1 MPPPTLTKSHY
12 ESLAAIRHTLRR
24 FVHFS
29 QDAARDAGLTP
40 QQHQGLL
47 AIKGAPGR
55 DFASIAELAESLQL
69 RHHSA
74 VGLVDRL
81 ESARFVRRKPSAHDR
96 RQVEIHLTRKGETVI
111 EKLSA
116 IHLEELRQVGPTLRQ
131 LLQSL

>member
-1 MPPPTLTKSHY
+1 MPSPPLTKSHY
-12 ESLAAIRHTLRR
+12 ESLAAIRHTLRC
-24 FVHFS
+24 FTHFS
-29 QDAARDAGLTP
+29 QEAAREAGLTP
-40 QQHQGLL
+40 QQHQALL

-55 DFASIAELAESLQL
+55 DFASIAELAERLQL

-74 VGLVDRL
+74 VGLVNRL
-81 ESARFVRRKPSAHDR
+81 VTARLVRREPSSQDR

-116 IHLEELRQVGPTLRQ
+116 IHLQELRQVGPTLRR